1 MAKAGA
7 TYPQV
12 EPRVTALMDQRVVA
26 FPAARCVADA
36 LDTVRGGT
44 AEVLVLGERSAVR
57 RRELECAARW
67 GLGHVR
73 AGELGWDDLP
83 VVPAA
88 APEVVARRLL
98 IDGAPMILV
107 RSGRQVIGAI
117 DAEMVEIARPT
128 LSVAHQLDRLESRD
142 GEARL
147 WLLRVAGKA
156 AEGLSTSVF
165 AVGGFVRDLL
175 LGRAAPDVDL
185 LVEGDGV
192 AFAERLREE
201 IGGSVAIHEAFG
213 TASIDGAVGPGGA
226 TLGRIDIASARRE
239 RYEAPG
245 ALPVVHRA
253 LVEEDL
259 RRRDFSVN
267 ALALSL
273 QPSAF
278 GRLLDPLGGRL
289 DLRKRRLRPLHP
301 LSFVEDPTRIFRA
314 ARYAARLGFRLDA
327 TGIKAVRLALGIGD
341 YPALSGQRLR
351 AELDLMAA
359 EPRGSRGFAWLLRWK
374 AFRLWDPEYD
384 ASRRGAER
392 VEAAV
397 RFCRWARRAGIE
409 LDPGEATLI
418 ALLVDEPPSVVTR
431 CLARLAMH
439 GEPARRVYEAATAA
453 PLARRLDGARWRG
466 PSEIAEALRP
476 YPVPVLAGA
485 WLRGGRLA
493 RRRIEWFLRD
503 GRTVR
508 SLLSGDDVVA
518 LGVPRG
524 PLVGECLAALCR
536 RRLDRV
542 VRTRNQERA
551 FVNAWLRQRGHG
563 PRKRAP
569 ATRRGTRAGEG
580 TSRPRQPRARQDTRE
595 HDRRP

>member
-12 EPRVTALMDQRVVA
+12 EPRVTALMDQRVAAV
-26 FPAARCVADA
+26 PAARCVADA
-36 LDTVRGGT
+36 LDAVRAGT

-57 RRELECAARW
+57 RRELERAARW

-73 AGELGWDDLP
+73 VGELGWDDLA

-98 IDGAPMILV
+98 IGGAPIILV
-107 RSGRQVIGAI
+107 RSGRQVVGAI

-128 LSVAHQLDRLESRD
+128 LSVAHQLDRLESRE

-147 WLLRVAGKA
+147 WLLRVAGKV
-156 AEGLSTSVF
+156 AEGLSAPVF

-192 AFAERLREE
+192 AFAQRLREE

-239 RYEAPG
+239 RYKAPG

-253 LVEEDL
+253 TVEEDL

-273 QPSAF
+273 QPSTF

-289 DLRKRRLRPLHP
+289 DLSKRRLRPLHP

-314 ARYAARLGFRLDA
+314 ARYAARLGFRLDT
-327 TGIKAVRLALGIGD
+327 TGIKAVRLALGLGD

-351 AELDLMAA
+351 AELDLLAA
-359 EPRGSRGFAWLLRWK
+359 EPRGRRGFAWLLRWK
-374 AFRLWDPEYD
+374 ALRLWDPEYD
-384 ASRRGAER
+384 ASRRGVER
-392 VEAAV
+392 VGAAV

-409 LDPGEATLI
+409 LDPSEATLI
-418 ALLVDEPPSVVTR
+418 ALLVDEPPSVVPR
-431 CLARLAMH
+431 CLARLAFH
-439 GEPARRVYEAATAA
+439 GEPARRIYEAATAA
-453 PLARRLDGARWRG
+453 PLARRLDSARWRG

-476 YPVPVLAGA
+476 YPVQVLAGA

-508 SLLSGDDVVA
+508 PLLSGDDVVA

-551 FVNAWLRQRGHG
+551 FVNTWLRQRAHG

-569 ATRRGTRAGEG
+569 ATRRGIRTGEG
-580 TSRPRQPRARQDTRE
+580 TSGPRRPRARQDKRE